1 MFNSV
6 FHRRTKITNPKSVIV
21 NDRVSDMIRI
31 IRVAAEPMIVS
42 SYVVSFVTLT
52 PYLTMTQMSKSYN
65 GITCMST

>member
-31 IRVAAEPMIVS
+31 IRVAAEPLIVF
-42 SYVVSFVTLT
+42 SYVFSSVTLT
-52 PYLTMTQMSKSYN
+52 PYLTMTQMSKKL
-65 GITCMST
+65 